1 MASVTRVNGYL
12 TNFTTGTLRSTQQHK
27 AFLIRVRST
36 SDGSNTDVDLQT
48 EDGDA
53 ASEAD
58 QIVELII
65 KELNPA
71 MYFVPSAASGYIHVI
86 MDGHSVDATSIAA
99 RIEHLDGVG
108 TDTTVT
114 LGTSITVA

>member
-1 MASVTRVNGYL
+1 
-12 TNFTTGTLRSTQQHK
+12 
-27 AFLIRVRST
+27 
-36 SDGSNTDVDLQT
+36 
-48 EDGDA
+48 
-53 ASEAD
+53 
-58 QIVELII
+58 
-65 KELNPA
+65 